1 MRTADISIA
10 LFFLFIG
17 LVLIIDAVRLG
28 FQWGVTGPESGLF
41 PFYLGIGLVI
51 CSLLTLRT
59 IYAKYKKDGYK
70 KLLMPE
76 GALKSILWVLIPST
90 GMVVITELVGLH
102 IAAGLFLG
110 FYMRVVGKIGWT
122 TTLLVSFLVPL
133 SLYIAFDM
141 LFLVP
146 LPQGLWG
153 GMLIPF

>member
-1 MRTADISIA
+1 MRKADILIA
-10 LFFLFIG
+10 LFFMALGF
-17 LVLIIDAVRLG
+17 LLIFDATRLG
-28 FQWGVTGPESGLF
+28 FHWGVTGPESGLF
-41 PFYLGIGLVI
+41 PFYLGLGLII

-59 IYAKYKKDGYK
+59 IFVKYKKDGYD

-90 GMVVITELVGLH
+90 GMVVLMQFVGLH

-110 FYMRVVGKIGWT
+110 FYMRAVGKIGWV

-133 SLYIAFDM
+133 SLYIAFDK

>member
-1 MRTADISIA
+1 MRKADIGIA
-10 LFFLFIG
+10 LFFLAIG
-17 LVLIIDAVRLG
+17 LILIFDAVRLG

-41 PFYLGIGLVI
+41 PFYLGLGLAI
-51 CSLLTLRT
+51 CSLLTFRS
-59 IYAKYKKDGYK
+59 IYVKYKKDGYGK
-70 KLLMPE
+70 RLMPE

-90 GMVVITELVGLH
+90 GMVVVMEFVGLH

-110 FYMRVVGKIGWT
+110 FYMRAVGKIGWV

-133 SLYIAFDM
+133 SLYIAFDK

-146 LPQGLWG
+146 LPQGMWG

>member
-1 MRTADISIA
+1 MRTADIVIA

-17 LVLIIDAVRLG
+17 IILIFDAVRLG

-41 PFYLGIGLVI
+41 PFYLGLGLVI
-51 CSLLTLRT
+51 CSLLTFRS
-59 IYAKYKKDGYK
+59 IYVKYKKDGYGK
-70 KLLMPE
+70 RLMPE
-76 GALKSILWVLIPST
+76 GALKSILWVLLPST
-90 GMVVITELVGLH
+90 AMVVVMEFVGLH

-110 FYMRVVGKIGWT
+110 FYMRSVGKIGWV

-133 SLYIAFDM
+133 TLYIAFDK

>member
-10 LFFLFIG
+10 LMFLLIG
-17 LVLIIDAVRLG
+17 LILIFDAVRIG

-41 PFYLGIGLVI
+41 PFYLGLGLVI
-51 CSLLTLRT
+51 CSFLTLRT
-59 IYAKYKKDGYK
+59 IFVKYKKDGYK
-70 KLLMPE
+70 KELMPE

-90 GMVVITELVGLH
+90 GMCVLTEFVGLH

-110 FYMRVVGKIGWT
+110 FYMRVVGKIGWV
-122 TTLLVSFLVPL
+122 TTLLVSILVPL
-133 SLYIAFDM
+133 SLYIAFDK

-153 GMLIPF
+153 SMLIPF

>member
-1 MRTADISIA
+1 MRTADIVIA

-17 LVLIIDAVRLG
+17 LILIVDAVRLG

-41 PFYLGIGLVI
+41 PFYLGIGLAI
-51 CSLLTLRT
+51 CSVLTLRT
-59 IYAKYKKDGYK
+59 IHGKFKKDGYK

-90 GMVVITELVGLH
+90 GMVIITEFVGLH

-133 SLYIAFDM
+133 SLYIAFDK

-153 GMLIPF
+153 GILIPF

>member
-10 LFFLFIG
+10 LLFLLIG
-17 LVLIIDAVRLG
+17 LILIFDSVRIG

-41 PFYLGIGLVI
+41 PFYLGLGLII
-51 CSLLTLRT
+51 CSFLTLRT
-59 IYAKYKKDGYK
+59 IFAKYKKDGYN
-70 KLLMPE
+70 KLLMPK

-90 GMVVITELVGLH
+90 GMVVMTEFVGLH

-110 FYMRVVGKIGWT
+110 FYMRAVGKIGWV

-133 SLYIAFDM
+133 SLYIAFDK

>member
-1 MRTADISIA
+1 MRTADIVIA
-10 LFFLFIG
+10 LLFLFIG
-17 LVLIIDAVRLG
+17 VILIFDAVRLG

-51 CSLLTLRT
+51 CSLLTLRG
-59 IYAKYKKDGYK
+59 IYGKYKKDGYNK
-70 KLLMPE
+70 ELMPE

-110 FYMRVVGKIGWT
+110 FYMRAVGKIGWT

-133 SLYIAFDM
+133 SLYIAFDK

>member
-1 MRTADISIA
+1 MRKADIFIA
-10 LFFLFIG
+10 LFFLTIG
-17 LVLIIDAVRLG
+17 LILVFDAVRLG

-41 PFYLGIGLVI
+41 PFYLGLGLII

-59 IYAKYKKDGYK
+59 IYVKYKKDGYDK
-70 KLLMPE
+70 PLMPE

-90 GMVVITELVGLH
+90 VMVVVMQFVGLH

-110 FYMRVVGKIGWT
+110 FYMRAVGKIGWV

-133 SLYIAFDM
+133 SLYIAFDK

-146 LPQGLWG
+146 LPQGMWG

>member
-1 MRTADISIA
+1 MRKADIFIA
-10 LFFLFIG
+10 LFLLAIG
-17 LVLIIDAVRLG
+17 LILVFDAVRLG

-41 PFYLGIGLVI
+41 PFYLGLGLIV
-51 CSLLTLRT
+51 CSILTLRT
-59 IYAKYKKDGYK
+59 IYVKYKKDGYN

-90 GMVVITELVGLH
+90 AMVLIMEFVGLH

-110 FYMRVVGKIGWT
+110 FYMRAVGKIGWV
-122 TTLLVSFLVPL
+122 TTLLVSFFIPL
-133 SLYIAFDM
+133 SLYIAFDK

-146 LPQGLWG
+146 LPQGMWG